1 MGSEDDLK
9 ISIYK
14 LNIIAVKCNI
24 KISKNK
30 IKILEFNSKG
40 STGTKIVTDNCSLT
54 VNSYWLIHWDKK
66 LFMLRSYE
74 C

>member
-1 MGSEDDLK
+1 VGSEDDLK

-54 VNSYWLIHWDKK
+54 VNSY
-66 LFMLRSYE
+66 
-74 C
+74 